1 MMTTSAN
8 AMVARVTFSRPAPGA
23 RRLPTRTSRGRARA
37 AAAFPVGTVGE
48 AVSCSS
54 RRRLALGGACT
65 RARGA
70 RVAAGAASDDIEPP
84 ARDYTGEL
92 RMPPEVEE
100 KPVVLPAML
109 FPMEEVLLPGST
121 QVLHLYEARFLAL
134 LDEVTAKTGG
144 LFAHLTFHPPSAGE
158 EGLRIN
164 QVASLVRVEEVVRED
179 VGAKVVIVGESRVAM
194 SDVVESDPYVRARF
208 TAVPTMG
215 AAGTLAYTP
224 SDDEMAEVEALV
236 EFIDSAANDVAT
248 LADRLLTD
256 AAAEASEATEASDSD
271 DASGPGSSDA
281 LVASD
286 AATTPESLWDISGV
300 TDEVEWGHAEVG
312 NLRRAMAW
320 VDGPS
325 ITLDD
330 LADKSLPLEMDAA
343 DWLRPVVDEQVNH
356 SELQLAERLSFAC
369 LQVAPTSTEGDL
381 RKLVSCRNTAMST
394 SHGLMDRLKLGQIVL
409 DEQRQALRAKVALK
423 SAFGG
428 GATSAEEDM
437 DGGVGGGEGR

>member
-1 MMTTSAN
+1 MATSAN
-8 AMVARVTFSRPAPGA
+8 AMVARATLSRPALGA
-23 RRLPTRTSRGRARA
+23 RRLPARASRGRERA

-48 AVSCSS
+48 TAMCSS
-54 RRRLALGGACT
+54 RRRLALGGV
-65 RARGA
+65 RASGRGA
-70 RVAAGAASDDIEPP
+70 RVAAGASSDDIEPP
-84 ARDYTGEL
+84 ARDYTGQL
-92 RMPPEVEE
+92 RMPVEMEE

-144 LFAHLTFHPPSAGE
+144 LFAHLTFHPPSADE
-158 EGLRIN
+158 QGLRIN
-164 QVASLVRVEEVVRED
+164 QVASLVRVEEVIRED
-179 VGAKVVIVGESRVAM
+179 VGAKVVIIGESRVVM
-194 SDVVESDPYVRARF
+194 QDIVESDPYVRARF

-224 SDDEMAEVEALV
+224 SDDEMAEVEALT
-236 EFIDSAANDVAT
+236 EFIDSAVNDIVT
-248 LADRLLTD
+248 LVDRLLTD
-256 AAAEASEATEASDSD
+256 ANANANGAAERAD
-271 DASGPGSSDA
+271 DDGSA
-281 LVASD
+281 I
-286 AATTPESLWDISGV
+286 TPDDLWDISGV
-300 TDEVEWGHAEVG
+300 ADEVEWGHAEVG

-330 LADKSLPLEMDAA
+330 LADQSLPLEMNAA
-343 DWLRPVVDEQVNH
+343 DWLAPASTERVEH

-381 RKLVSCRNTAMST
+381 RRLVSCRNVAMST
-394 SHGLMDRLKLGQIVL
+394 SHGLMDRLKLGQILL

-423 SAFGG
+423 SVFGG
-428 GATSAEEDM
+428 GSSSGEDM
-437 DGGVGGGEGR
+437 DGGVGGDEGR

>member
-1 MMTTSAN
+1 MATSAN
-8 AMVARVTFSRPAPGA
+8 AMVARATLSRPALGA
-23 RRLPTRTSRGRARA
+23 RRLPARASRGRERA

-48 AVSCSS
+48 TAMFSS
-54 RRRLALGGACT
+54 RRRLALGGV
-65 RARGA
+65 RASGRGA
-70 RVAAGAASDDIEPP
+70 RVAAGASSDDIEPP
-84 ARDYTGEL
+84 ARDYTGQL
-92 RMPPEVEE
+92 RMPVEMEE

-144 LFAHLTFHPPSAGE
+144 LFAHLTFHPPSADE
-158 EGLRIN
+158 QGLRIN
-164 QVASLVRVEEVVRED
+164 QVASLVRVEEVIRED
-179 VGAKVVIVGESRVAM
+179 VGAKVVIIGESRVVM
-194 SDVVESDPYVRARF
+194 QDIVESDPYVRARF

-224 SDDEMAEVEALV
+224 SDDEMAEVEALT
-236 EFIDSAANDVAT
+236 EFIDSAVNDIVT
-248 LADRLLTD
+248 LVDRLLTD
-256 AAAEASEATEASDSD
+256 ANANANGAAERAD
-271 DASGPGSSDA
+271 DDGSA
-281 LVASD
+281 I
-286 AATTPESLWDISGV
+286 TPDDLWDISGV
-300 TDEVEWGHAEVG
+300 ADEVEWGHAEVG

-330 LADKSLPLEMDAA
+330 LADQSLPLEMDAA
-343 DWLRPVVDEQVNH
+343 DWLAPASTERVEH

-381 RKLVSCRNTAMST
+381 RRLVSCRNVAMST
-394 SHGLMDRLKLGQIVL
+394 SHGLMDRLKLGQILL

-428 GATSAEEDM
+428 GSSSGEDM

>member
-1 MMTTSAN
+1 MTPSAN
-8 AMVARVTFSRPAPGA
+8 AMVARATFSRPAPGA
-23 RRLPTRTSRGRARA
+23 RASPTRASRGRARA
-37 AAAFPVGTVGE
+37 AAAFPVGTVDE
-48 AVSCSS
+48 TVMCSS
-54 RRRLALGGACT
+54 RRRLALGGASG
-65 RARGA
+65 RGA

-84 ARDYTGEL
+84 QRDYTGEL
-92 RMPPEVEE
+92 RMPPEIAE

-134 LDEVTAKTGG
+134 LDEVTAQTGG
-144 LFAHLTFHPPSAGE
+144 LFAHLTFHPPSADE
-158 EGLRIN
+158 QGLRIN
-164 QVASLVRVEEVVRED
+164 QVASLVRVEEIVRED

-194 SDVVESDPYVRARF
+194 MDVVESDPYVRARF

-224 SDDEMAEVEALV
+224 SDDEMAEVEALTDFV
-236 EFIDSAANDVAT
+236 ESAVSDIVT
-248 LADRLLTD
+248 LVDRLLTD
-256 AAAEASEATEASDSD
+256 GGATGA
-271 DASGPGSSDA
+271 SDA
-281 LVASD
+281 LARVSETDETDEVTASV
-286 AATTPESLWDISGV
+286 TPEDLWDISGV

-325 ITLDD
+325 VTLDD

-343 DWLRPVVDEQVNH
+343 DWLAPAADELVTH
-356 SELQLAERLSFAC
+356 SELQRAERLSFAC

-381 RKLVSCRNTAMST
+381 RKLVSCRTVAMST

-428 GATSAEEDM
+428 GATAAGEDM
-437 DGGVGGGEGR
+437 DGGVGGG

>member
-1 MMTTSAN
+1 MATSAN
-8 AMVARVTFSRPAPGA
+8 AMVARATLSRPALGA
-23 RRLPTRTSRGRARA
+23 RRLPARASRGRERA

-48 AVSCSS
+48 TAMCSS
-54 RRRLALGGACT
+54 RRRLALGGV
-65 RARGA
+65 RASGRGA
-70 RVAAGAASDDIEPP
+70 RVAAGASSDDIEPP
-84 ARDYTGEL
+84 ARDYTGQL
-92 RMPPEVEE
+92 RMPVEMEE

-144 LFAHLTFHPPSAGE
+144 LFAHLTFHPPSADE
-158 EGLRIN
+158 QGLRIN
-164 QVASLVRVEEVVRED
+164 QVASLVRVEEVIRED
-179 VGAKVVIVGESRVAM
+179 VGAKVVIIGESRVVM
-194 SDVVESDPYVRARF
+194 QDIVESDPYVRARF

-224 SDDEMAEVEALV
+224 SDDEMAEVEALT
-236 EFIDSAANDVAT
+236 EFIDSAVNDIVT
-248 LADRLLTD
+248 LVDRLLTD
-256 AAAEASEATEASDSD
+256 ANANANGAAERAD
-271 DASGPGSSDA
+271 DDGSA
-281 LVASD
+281 I
-286 AATTPESLWDISGV
+286 TPDDLWDISGV
-300 TDEVEWGHAEVG
+300 ADEVEWGHAEVG

-330 LADKSLPLEMDAA
+330 LADQSLPLEMNAA
-343 DWLRPVVDEQVNH
+343 DWLAPASTERVEH

-381 RKLVSCRNTAMST
+381 RRLVSCRNVAMST
-394 SHGLMDRLKLGQIVL
+394 SHGLMDRLKLGQILL

-428 GATSAEEDM
+428 GSSSGEDM

>member
-1 MMTTSAN
+1 MATSAN
-8 AMVARVTFSRPAPGA
+8 AMVARATLSRPALGA
-23 RRLPTRTSRGRARA
+23 RRLPARASRGRARA

-48 AVSCSS
+48 TAMCC
-54 RRRLALGGACT
+54 RRRLALGGV
-65 RARGA
+65 RASGRGA
-70 RVAAGAASDDIEPP
+70 RVAAGASSDDIEPP
-84 ARDYTGEL
+84 ARDYTGQL
-92 RMPPEVEE
+92 RMPVEVEE

-144 LFAHLTFHPPSAGE
+144 LFAHLTFHPPSADE
-158 EGLRIN
+158 QGLRIN
-164 QVASLVRVEEVVRED
+164 QVASLVRVEEIIRED
-179 VGAKVVIVGESRVAM
+179 VGAKVVIVGESRVVM
-194 SDVVESDPYVRARF
+194 QDIVESDPYVRARF

-224 SDDEMAEVEALV
+224 SDDEMAEVEALT
-236 EFIDSAANDVAT
+236 EFIDSAVNDIVT
-248 LADRLLTD
+248 LVDRLLTD
-256 AAAEASEATEASDSD
+256 ANANANGAD
-271 DASGPGSSDA
+271 DDGSA
-281 LVASD
+281 I
-286 AATTPESLWDISGV
+286 TPDDLWDISGV
-300 TDEVEWGHAEVG
+300 ADEVEWGHAEVG

-330 LADKSLPLEMDAA
+330 LADQSLPLEMDAA
-343 DWLRPVVDEQVNH
+343 DWLAPASTERVEH

-381 RKLVSCRNTAMST
+381 RRLVSCRNVAMST
-394 SHGLMDRLKLGQIVL
+394 SHGLMDRLKLGQILL

-428 GATSAEEDM
+428 GTSSGEDM

>member
-1 MMTTSAN
+1 MATSAN
-8 AMVARVTFSRPAPGA
+8 AMVARATLSRPALGA
-23 RRLPTRTSRGRARA
+23 RRLPARASRGRERA

-48 AVSCSS
+48 TAMCSS
-54 RRRLALGGACT
+54 RRRLALGGV
-65 RARGA
+65 RASGRGT
-70 RVAAGAASDDIEPP
+70 RVAAGASSDDIEPP
-84 ARDYTGEL
+84 ARDYTGQL
-92 RMPPEVEE
+92 RMPVEMEE

-134 LDEVTAKTGG
+134 LDEVTAETGG
-144 LFAHLTFHPPSAGE
+144 LFAHLTFHPPSADE
-158 EGLRIN
+158 QGLRIN
-164 QVASLVRVEEVVRED
+164 QVASLVRVEEVIRED
-179 VGAKVVIVGESRVAM
+179 VGAKVVIIGESRVVM
-194 SDVVESDPYVRARF
+194 QDIVESDPYVRARF

-224 SDDEMAEVEALV
+224 SDDEMAEVEALT
-236 EFIDSAANDVAT
+236 EFIDSAVNDIVT
-248 LADRLLTD
+248 LVDRLLTD
-256 AAAEASEATEASDSD
+256 ANANANGAAERAD
-271 DASGPGSSDA
+271 DDGSA
-281 LVASD
+281 I
-286 AATTPESLWDISGV
+286 TPDDLWDISGV
-300 TDEVEWGHAEVG
+300 ADEVEWGHAEVG

-330 LADKSLPLEMDAA
+330 LADQSLPLEMNAA
-343 DWLRPVVDEQVNH
+343 DWLAPASTERVEH

-381 RKLVSCRNTAMST
+381 RRLVSCRNVAMST
-394 SHGLMDRLKLGQIVL
+394 SHGLMDRLKLGQILL

-428 GATSAEEDM
+428 GSSSGEDM

>member
-1 MMTTSAN
+1 MATSAN
-8 AMVARVTFSRPAPGA
+8 AMVARATLSRPALGA
-23 RRLPTRTSRGRARA
+23 RRLPARASRGRERA

-48 AVSCSS
+48 TAMCSS
-54 RRRLALGGACT
+54 RRRLALGGV
-65 RARGA
+65 RASGRGA
-70 RVAAGAASDDIEPP
+70 RVAAGASSDDIEPP
-84 ARDYTGEL
+84 ARDYTGQL
-92 RMPPEVEE
+92 RMPVEMEE

-134 LDEVTAKTGG
+134 LDEVTAETGG
-144 LFAHLTFHPPSAGE
+144 LFAHLTFHPPSADE
-158 EGLRIN
+158 QGLRIN
-164 QVASLVRVEEVVRED
+164 QVASLVRVEEVIRED
-179 VGAKVVIVGESRVAM
+179 VGAKVVIIGESRVVM
-194 SDVVESDPYVRARF
+194 QDIVESDPYVRARF

-224 SDDEMAEVEALV
+224 SDDEMAEVEALT
-236 EFIDSAANDVAT
+236 EFIDSAVNDIVT
-248 LADRLLTD
+248 LVDRLLTD
-256 AAAEASEATEASDSD
+256 ANANANGAAERAD
-271 DASGPGSSDA
+271 DDGSA
-281 LVASD
+281 I
-286 AATTPESLWDISGV
+286 TPDDLWDISGV
-300 TDEVEWGHAEVG
+300 ADEVEWGHAEVG

-330 LADKSLPLEMDAA
+330 LADQSLPLEMNAA
-343 DWLRPVVDEQVNH
+343 DWLAPASTERVEH

-381 RKLVSCRNTAMST
+381 RRLVSCRNVAMST
-394 SHGLMDRLKLGQIVL
+394 SHGLMDRLKLGQILL

-428 GATSAEEDM
+428 GSSSGEDM

>member
-1 MMTTSAN
+1 MATSAN
-8 AMVARVTFSRPAPGA
+8 AMVARATLSRPALGA
-23 RRLPTRTSRGRARA
+23 RRLPARASRGRERA

-48 AVSCSS
+48 TAMCSS
-54 RRRLALGGACT
+54 RRRLALGGV
-65 RARGA
+65 RASGRGA
-70 RVAAGAASDDIEPP
+70 RVAAGASSDDIEPP
-84 ARDYTGEL
+84 ARDYTGQL
-92 RMPPEVEE
+92 RMPVEMEE

-144 LFAHLTFHPPSAGE
+144 LFAHLTFHPPSADE
-158 EGLRIN
+158 QGLRIN
-164 QVASLVRVEEVVRED
+164 QVASLVRVEEVIRED
-179 VGAKVVIVGESRVAM
+179 VGAKVVIIGESRVVM
-194 SDVVESDPYVRARF
+194 QDIVESDPYVRARF

-224 SDDEMAEVEALV
+224 SDDEMAEVEALT
-236 EFIDSAANDVAT
+236 EFIDSAVNDIVT
-248 LADRLLTD
+248 LVDRLLTD
-256 AAAEASEATEASDSD
+256 ANANANGAAERAD
-271 DASGPGSSDA
+271 DDGSA
-281 LVASD
+281 I
-286 AATTPESLWDISGV
+286 TPDDLWDISGV
-300 TDEVEWGHAEVG
+300 ADEVEWGHAEVG

-330 LADKSLPLEMDAA
+330 LADQSLPLEMNAA
-343 DWLRPVVDEQVNH
+343 DWLAPASTERVEH

-381 RKLVSCRNTAMST
+381 RRLVSCRNVAMST
-394 SHGLMDRLKLGQIVL
+394 SHGLMDRLKLGQILL

-428 GATSAEEDM
+428 GSSSGEDM
-437 DGGVGGGEGR
+437 DGGVGEDEGR

>member
-1 MMTTSAN
+1 MATSAN
-8 AMVARVTFSRPAPGA
+8 AMVARATLSRPALGA
-23 RRLPTRTSRGRARA
+23 RRLPARASRGRERA

-48 AVSCSS
+48 TAMCSS
-54 RRRLALGGACT
+54 RRRLALGGV
-65 RARGA
+65 RASGRGA
-70 RVAAGAASDDIEPP
+70 RVAAGASSDDIEPP
-84 ARDYTGEL
+84 ARDYTGQL
-92 RMPPEVEE
+92 RMPVEMEE

-144 LFAHLTFHPPSAGE
+144 LFAHLTFHPPSADE
-158 EGLRIN
+158 QGLRIN
-164 QVASLVRVEEVVRED
+164 QVASLVRVEEVIRED
-179 VGAKVVIVGESRVAM
+179 VGAKVVIIGESRVVM
-194 SDVVESDPYVRARF
+194 QDIVESDPYVRARF

-224 SDDEMAEVEALV
+224 SDDEMAEVEALT
-236 EFIDSAANDVAT
+236 EFIDSAVNDIVT
-248 LADRLLTD
+248 LVDRLLTD
-256 AAAEASEATEASDSD
+256 ANANANGAAERAD
-271 DASGPGSSDA
+271 DDGSA
-281 LVASD
+281 I
-286 AATTPESLWDISGV
+286 TPDDLWDISGV
-300 TDEVEWGHAEVG
+300 ADEVEWGHAEVG

-330 LADKSLPLEMDAA
+330 LADQSLPLEMNAA
-343 DWLRPVVDEQVNH
+343 DWLAPASTERVEH

-381 RKLVSCRNTAMST
+381 RRLVSCRNVAMST
-394 SHGLMDRLKLGQIVL
+394 SHGLMDRLKLGQILL

-428 GATSAEEDM
+428 GSSSGEDM
-437 DGGVGGGEGR
+437 DGGVGGDEGR